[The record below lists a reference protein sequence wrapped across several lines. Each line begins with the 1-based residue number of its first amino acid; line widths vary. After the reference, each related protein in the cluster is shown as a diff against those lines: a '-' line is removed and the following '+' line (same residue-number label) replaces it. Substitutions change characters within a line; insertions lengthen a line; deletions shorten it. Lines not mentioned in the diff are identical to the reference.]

1 MFFGGDIEIKHWEA
15 LVIARNIDV
24 LDAPEDNN
32 QTTKRHLS
40 NFKQILVCREGNSS
54 GKLWFLKQKQKT
66 EGQHFENSHSG

>member
-1 MFFGGDIEIKHWEA
+1 MKKPLKFFYFFFGGDIEIKHWEA

-24 LDAPEDNN
+24 LDVPEVNN

-40 NFKQILVCREGNSS
+40 NFKQILVCREGHCS

-66 EGQHFENSHSG
+66 